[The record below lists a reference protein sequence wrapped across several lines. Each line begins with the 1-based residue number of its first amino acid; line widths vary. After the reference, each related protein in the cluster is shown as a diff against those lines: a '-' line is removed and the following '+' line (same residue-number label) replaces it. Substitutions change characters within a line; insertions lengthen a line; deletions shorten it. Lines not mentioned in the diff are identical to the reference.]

1 MKFILFSIL
10 FLIILPA
17 PESVQAQTSYDYLR
31 SQLLERQQSTRSQ
44 ISSLDRQI
52 SSITSRLNET
62 TQEYQQV
69 FQRFEDLNRLIALRR
84 ERLRQMTREQ
94 SQIEEEIRLIERNLN
109 ELEQELARLIRDYKS
124 TLTYL
129 YKHGR
134 TTELALM
141 LTSSSINQLMVR
153 SFYLGKFNSHLQV
166 QVDEIEVTQK
176 RLEASKVDLEQTKV
190 RNNALLTEIRGET
203 QTLEHQQRQ
212 QQGVVDELRKDIAS
226 LETRR
231 KEQQSQRENLESTME
246 SLIREEQRL
255 RHAEASGAEIVRR
268 EIAVTEE
275 ELGIFESSFR
285 QQRGQLPW
293 PVEDGT
299 ITERFGERVNPV
311 FNTRTQNPGVD
322 ISAIPASP
330 VRVVSD
336 GYVFSIQPLQG
347 YGDII
352 FVNHGSYRTA
362 YGNMSDIFVR
372 RNQVLRKG
380 DVIGLSGDNNSI
392 RGSVLFFLIR
402 EGSQMV
408 DPERWL
414 QNPRS

>member
-17 PESVQAQTSYDYLR
+17 PESIEAQTSYDYLR

-44 ISSLDRQI
+44 ISNLDRQI

-94 SQIEEEIRLIERNLN
+94 SQIEEEIRLIEGNLN

-134 TTELALM
+134 TTELALI

-231 KEQQSQRENLESTME
+231 KEQQNQRENLESTME

-275 ELGIFESSFR
+275 ELAIFESSFR

-293 PVEDGT
+293 PVENGT

-372 RNQVLRKG
+372 RNQILRKG

-414 QNPRS
+414 QNPRP